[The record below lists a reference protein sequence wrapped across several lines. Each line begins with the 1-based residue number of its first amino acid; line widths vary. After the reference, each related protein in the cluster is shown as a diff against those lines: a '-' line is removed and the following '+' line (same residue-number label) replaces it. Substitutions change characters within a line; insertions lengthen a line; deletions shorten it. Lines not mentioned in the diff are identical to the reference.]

1 MESTRPS
8 IAQRNAAAGYG
19 LTLVAGLPLPHAITR
34 EVLAAQAQIEGMF
47 PGRFIWYRASHLH
60 VTLRALL
67 RTRYR
72 AAPPLNRA
80 ELPDDLA
87 GFATGLG
94 DLFAQVVPF
103 SLEIGSAHLDEE
115 GVLLLDVHNGL
126 SARARITSWLQNYPE
141 FDPPKHP
148 QDHLHI
154 SVGYL
159 RESSDT
165 HPASQLTETLQ
176 SLLYD
181 TCISA
186 TVQTQVEQV
195 WLVHYANRTLNRIL
209 GKVPLNL
216 GRPNRLTASG
226 LLEALRIADQPTTP
240 AAERKRRT

>member
-1 MESTRPS
+1 MCSARHS
-8 IAQRNAAAGYG
+8 IAERNAAVGYG
-19 LTLVAGLPLPHAITR
+19 LTLVAGLSLPPAITR
-34 EVLAAQAQIEGMF
+34 EALAAQAWIEGMF

-72 AAPPLNRA
+72 NGPPLSRA

-94 DLFAQVVPF
+94 DLFAQVAPF
-103 SLEIGSAHLDEE
+103 SLEIGSAHLNEE

-126 SARARITSWLQNYPE
+126 NAKARITSWLQNYPE

-159 RESSDT
+159 RESPDT
-165 HPASQLTETLQ
+165 HPASQLTETFQ
-176 SLLYD
+176 PLLHD
-181 TCISA
+181 TCVA
-186 TVQTQVEQV
+186 APVHTQVEQV

-216 GRPNRLTASG
+216 GCPNRLTASE
-226 LLEALRIADQPTTP
+226 LLEALRIADQPTAP
-240 AAERKRRT
+240 ATERKCQI